1 MRTAGDAFLCA
12 IVCAACAR
20 NGALSRLGCAVL
32 PETMIFSCAVRLH
45 ASPAACAAAYVQC
58 HDEGIW
64 LTVGWS
70 ETSPPNRMS
79 TPPAVCTA
87 PSRARVRVRAP
98 QSVFDF
104 FLHLFTRVRQLLDSK
119 KDRGEGFVRKRGDF
133 LHFLGVSAQFSV
145 DIQGSM
151 VERSVNLSVTDDLMK
166 SVKVNEVREFLF
178 K

>member
-1 MRTAGDAFLCA
+1 MFFVRDRLRRLCEEWSA
-12 IVCAACAR
+12 LPAWLRCSAR
-20 NGALSRLGCAVL
+20 NYDFLLRCTVLHAPPRGHAQRACVVSRLGN
-32 PETMIFSCAVRLH
+32 M
-45 ASPAACAAAYVQC
+45 AY
-58 HDEGIW
+58 
-64 LTVGWS
+64 GWMKGDLA
-70 ETSPPNRMS
+70 PNRMS

-104 FLHLFTRVRQLLDSK
+104 SLHLFTRVRQLLDSK

-151 VERSVNLSVTDDLMK
+151 VARSVNLSVTDDLMK
-166 SVKVNEVREFLF
+166 SVKVNKVREFLF
-178 K
+178 R

>member
-1 MRTAGDAFLCA
+1 MLFLCA

-20 NGALSRLGCAVL
+20 NGALSRLSYTVL
-32 PETMIFSCAVRLH
+32 SETMIFSCAVRLH
-45 ASPAACAAAYVQC
+45 ASPRGRALRACVVSRRGNMAHGRMKGDLDPESDVHTSGSVHSPLACAR
-58 HDEGIW
+58 
-64 LTVGWS
+64 TR
-70 ETSPPNRMS
+70 T
-79 TPPAVCTA
+79 
-87 PSRARVRVRAP
+87 RAP

-133 LHFLGVSAQFSV
+133 LHFLGVYAQFSV
-145 DIQGSM
+145 DFQGSM

-166 SVKVNEVREFLF
+166 SVKVNEVRELLF

>member
-1 MRTAGDAFLCA
+1 MLFLCA

-20 NGALSRLGCAVL
+20 NGARSHLVVLFCPNYDFLLRCTVLHAPPRGHALRACVVSRLGN
-32 PETMIFSCAVRLH
+32 M
-45 ASPAACAAAYVQC
+45 AY
-58 HDEGIW
+58 
-64 LTVGWS
+64 GWMKGDLA
-70 ETSPPNRMS
+70 PNRMS

-151 VERSVNLSVTDDLMK
+151 VARSVNLSVTDDLMK
-166 SVKVNEVREFLF
+166 SVKVNKVREFLF
-178 K
+178 R

>member
-1 MRTAGDAFLCA
+1 MLR
-12 IVCAACAR
+12 V
-20 NGALSRLGCAVL
+20 
-32 PETMIFSCAVRLH
+32 LH
-45 ASPAACAAAYVQC
+45 APPAACAAAHVQC

-79 TPPAVCTA
+79 ASPAVCTA
-87 PSRARVRVRAP
+87 PSRARVCVRAP

-151 VERSVNLSVTDDLMK
+151 VERSVNWSVTDDLMK

-178 K
+178 KQCCINN